1 MSQELRLQTL
11 VSEAHTRETSRGR
24 EQGARPR
31 PGESP
36 ASEGTQA
43 AAGPA
48 PSPGGG
54 DGSRSHSRLCGSL
67 RAEGPW
73 KGTGRVSLG
82 PLEHIP
88 ATGQGGNLESRPRR
102 DAVAQTKLGRREHA
116 LSVDPRVRAPRTRRA
131 TTYTKTPKSRARTP
145 ISMASSRMVR
155 PERLPR
161 RRLLVLSRRL
171 PQLGRRRLARP
182 GAASEA
188 RSRPR
193 AGAGGGRRAGAGG
206 GGEGS
211 AQTSRLRPGGSA
223 TPRQFAGR
231 SWPRVPAP
239 SGRRLGDSRLRNA
252 ASALWA
258 RAVRPRLGRGSPGK
272 PGRAAAAA
280 PTRSPAPRQWADP
293 EQRARWVFACGPSA
307 SPRSASY
314 SRSPASRSPA
324 HTRTWA
330 YSTRRFGN
338 SLELQAALGP
348 SIRAEQRSLPCF
360 LPSLHLSNLKFWFF
374 SSNKFSLDHSQVS
387 FCPQEVPARLQ
398 SPGTD

>member
-1 MSQELRLQTL
+1 M
-11 VSEAHTRETSRGR
+11 
-24 EQGARPR
+24 
-31 PGESP
+31 
-36 ASEGTQA
+36 
-43 AAGPA
+43 
-48 PSPGGG
+48 
-54 DGSRSHSRLCGSL
+54 
-67 RAEGPW
+67 
-73 KGTGRVSLG
+73 
-82 PLEHIP
+82 
-88 ATGQGGNLESRPRR
+88 
-102 DAVAQTKLGRREHA
+102 AQTKLGRRDA
-116 LSVDPRVRAPRTRRA
+116 LSVDPRIRAPRTRRA

-145 ISMASSRMVR
+145 ISMANSRMVR

-182 GAASEA
+182 GAAREA

-193 AGAGGGRRAGAGG
+193 AGAGGGRRTGAGG

-211 AQTSRLRPGGSA
+211 AQTSRLWPGGSA

-272 PGRAAAAA
+272 PGRRGRRRPYMLPRPPPVGGPGAA
-280 PTRSPAPRQWADP
+280 RSLGL
-293 EQRARWVFACGPSA
+293 CL
-307 SPRSASY
+307 RSLCVS
-314 SRSPASRSPA
+314 SLCVLLSLSWLSLPGT
-324 HTRTWA
+324 HTRTWV
-330 YSTRRFGN
+330 YSTRRLGN

-360 LPSLHLSNLKFWFF
+360 LPSLHLSNLKFFFFF
-374 SSNKFSLDHSQVS
+374 SLIS
-387 FCPQEVPARLQ
+387 
-398 SPGTD
+398 SP